1 MIVDVR
7 DVPVFYISMDEK
19 TQQHQYVEGWLSEHG
34 FKHVTRL
41 PGVISDTKRMGVA
54 LAHKNALEHC
64 LKAVEGHFIVLEGD
78 VAPWVI
84 PDSVEIPDDADAVY
98 LGASRWGLKDGHG
111 VKNIAVEPYSHEVF
125 RILNMLAAHGVLYM
139 SSKYVEFLIG
149 AIDVMIGMGTNQDK
163 ARAETQ
169 KYWNIYGLTQP
180 IIYQTGVYLRDTKIV
195 LPGPT
200 NKPLAWFYQ

>member
-1 MIVDVR
+1 VIINPR
-7 DVPVFYISMDEK
+7 KVPVFYISMDENV
-19 TQQHQYVEGWLSEHG
+19 QQHEYVESFLSKAG

-41 PGVISDTKRMGVA
+41 PGVKAETKRLGVA

-64 LKAVEGHFIVLEGD
+64 LKTVEGHFIVLEGD

-84 PDSVEIPDDADAVY
+84 PDTLQVPDDADAIY
-98 LGASRWGLKDGHG
+98 LGASKWGLKNGHG
-111 VKNIAVEPYSHEVF
+111 VRNIALELYSEDMF
-125 RILNMLAAHGVLYM
+125 RINNMLAAHAVLYT
-139 SSKYVEFLIG
+139 SSKYVKFLIN
-149 AIDVMIGMGTNQDK
+149 AIQIMIDMKTNQDK

-180 IIYQTGVYLRDTKIV
+180 MFYQSGIYLKDTKIV

-200 NKPLAWFYQ
+200 NKPISWFYQ

>member
-1 MIVDVR
+1 MIIDPR
-7 DVPVFYISMDEK
+7 DVPVFYISMDDN
-19 TQQHQYVEGWLSEHG
+19 TAQHDYVEGWLSEHG
-34 FKHVTRL
+34 FKDATRL
-41 PGVISDTKRMGVA
+41 SGVKADTKRMGVA

-64 LKAVEGHFIVLEGD
+64 LKAVEGHFIVFEGD

-84 PDSVEIPDDADAVY
+84 PETLNIPDDADAFY

-111 VKNIAVEPYSHEVF
+111 VKNIAVEPYSDEVL
-125 RILNMLAAHGVLYM
+125 RIRNMLAAHGVLYM
-139 SSKYVEFLIG
+139 SRKYVKFLIE

-169 KYWNIYGLTQP
+169 KYWNIYGLIQP
-180 IIYQTGVYLRDTKIV
+180 LIYQTGIYLKETKVV

-200 NKPLAWFYQ
+200 NKPLSWFYQ